1 MKLEIT
7 SCEGME
13 NRHDAIEFTLLDNRG
28 DLHTTRIPHPVFSKM
43 VIDAMLNRAISR
55 EALGIELS
63 NAAPYVT
70 SGPKR

>member
-7 SCEGME
+7 SCVSAEKRGE
-13 NRHDAIEFTLLDNRG
+13 SIEFDVLDDNG
-28 DLHTTRIPHPVFSKM
+28 HLHTLRISTAIFSKM
-43 VIDAMLNRAISR
+43 VIDAMLNRAITK

-63 NAAPYVT
+63 GAATYVT